1 MTGPLGRDVAF
12 ARAAASDCELRHSG
26 MVNQVVARFIDGR
39 LIKGT
44 SMDVD
49 PAKPACHIRT
59 PDGAIYTVEL
69 IELKALFFVKSLSG
83 DAKHNE
89 EMELQ
94 AADRRQFGSALLE
107 LTFADGE
114 RMVGLTNRA
123 SPNGNYFFVLPVDSR
138 SNNIRVLVNRAALK
152 SIATPLHFVTD
163 V

>member
-1 MTGPLGRDVAF
+1 
-12 ARAAASDCELRHSG
+12 
-26 MVNQVVARFIDGR
+26 MVNHVVARFIDGR

-49 PAKPACHIRT
+49 PGKPGCHIRT
-59 PDGAIYTVEL
+59 PDGAIYAVEL
-69 IELKALFFVKSLSG
+69 RELKALFFVKSLNG
-83 DAKHNE
+83 DARHSE
-89 EMELQ
+89 GMELQ
-94 AADRRQFGSALLE
+94 PADRRQFGSALVE

-123 SPNGNYFFVLPVDSR
+123 TPNRDFFFVLPVDSR
-138 SNNIRVLVNRAALK
+138 SNNIRVLVNRGALK

>member
-1 MTGPLGRDVAF
+1 
-12 ARAAASDCELRHSG
+12 

-44 SMDVD
+44 SMDID

-59 PDGAIYTVEL
+59 QDGAIYTVEL
-69 IELKALFFVKSLSG
+69 IELKALFFVKSLAGNSSH
-83 DAKHNE
+83 DEA
-89 EMELQ
+89 MEPQ
-94 AADRRQFGSALLE
+94 AADRRQFGSALVE

-114 RMVGLTNRA
+114 RMIGLTNRA
-123 SPNGNYFFVLPVDSR
+123 SPSGGFFFVLPVDPR
-138 SNNIRVLVNRAALK
+138 SNNIRVLVNRSALK

>member
-1 MTGPLGRDVAF
+1 
-12 ARAAASDCELRHSG
+12 

-69 IELKALFFVKSLSG
+69 SELKALFFVKTLNG
-83 DAKHNE
+83 DAKHKE
-89 EMELQ
+89 GTELQ
-94 AADRRQFGSALLE
+94 PADRRQFGSALVE

-123 SPNGNYFFVLPVDSR
+123 SPNGAFFFVLPVDAR
-138 SNNIRVLVNRAALK
+138 SNNIRALVNRGALK